1 MTRHVVVVGAGIV
14 GVSSAIWLHRAA
26 PGTGTSHGNA
36 GVLAACAVAPVTAP
50 GLIAKAPAMLLNPDV
65 PLYLRL
71 PYLPRLLPWLAKY
84 LRVANDRDTRRI
96 AQGLAPIVSD
106 SVDQHKSLT
115 ADLGLSDWVRDSDYV
130 FAYRNRAAFDAEAYT
145 WALRAEAGFAP
156 ELIEGPQIH
165 EYEPTLGPD
174 IHLLATMRDHG
185 FIRDPGGYVG
195 ALARAFEQGGGT
207 ILQAEVKD
215 FDLSGGAISG
225 VETTQGRMACDDIV
239 LATGGGAFMDE
250 ETRQKIKERA
260 FSVWLRADF
269 DVLLRRVSRRDNRP
283 LLKVE
288 NKEEVLRRLIEERY
302 PIYQKADIIV
312 QSQDGP
318 HEETVIDVIGA
329 LKRLIG
335 NQPLDADATRSSNLA
350 T

>member
-1 MTRHVVVVGAGIV
+1 MPEGAFQTQIQASAKMNAATGDPALDRSIVLVGLMGS
-14 GVSSAIWLHRAA
+14 GKSAIGRR
-26 PGTGTSHGNA
+26 
-36 GVLAACAVAPVTAP
+36 LAARIGMNFVDADAEIEAAA
-50 GLIAKAPAMLLNPDV
+50 GLSISDIFEVHGEQAFRDGERRVIA
-65 PLYLRL
+65 
-71 PYLPRLLPWLAKY
+71 RLL
-84 LRVANDRDTRRI
+84 
-96 AQGLAPIVSD
+96 S
-106 SVDQHKSLT
+106 
-115 ADLGLSDWVRDSDYV
+115 
-130 FAYRNRAAFDAEAYT
+130 
-145 WALRAEAGFAP
+145 
-156 ELIEGPQIH
+156 
-165 EYEPTLGPD
+165 EPA
-174 IHLLATMRDHG
+174 H
-185 FIRDPGGYVG
+185 
-195 ALARAFEQGGGT
+195 
-207 ILQAEVKD
+207 
-215 FDLSGGAISG
+215 
-225 VETTQGRMACDDIV
+225 V

-302 PIYQKADIIV
+302 PIYQEADIIV

-335 NQPLDADATRSSNLA
+335 NQPLNADATRSSNLA

>member
-1 MTRHVVVVGAGIV
+1 MPEGAFQTQFQVNVKMNVAIGDPALDRSIVLVGLMGS
-14 GVSSAIWLHRAA
+14 GKSAIGRR
-26 PGTGTSHGNA
+26 
-36 GVLAACAVAPVTAP
+36 LAARIGMKFVDADTEIEAAA
-50 GLIAKAPAMLLNPDV
+50 GLSINDIFEVHGEQAFRDGERRGIA
-65 PLYLRL
+65 
-71 PYLPRLLPWLAKY
+71 RLL
-84 LRVANDRDTRRI
+84 
-96 AQGLAPIVSD
+96 S
-106 SVDQHKSLT
+106 
-115 ADLGLSDWVRDSDYV
+115 
-130 FAYRNRAAFDAEAYT
+130 
-145 WALRAEAGFAP
+145 
-156 ELIEGPQIH
+156 
-165 EYEPTLGPD
+165 EPA
-174 IHLLATMRDHG
+174 H
-185 FIRDPGGYVG
+185 
-195 ALARAFEQGGGT
+195 
-207 ILQAEVKD
+207 
-215 FDLSGGAISG
+215 
-225 VETTQGRMACDDIV
+225 V